1 MSSRLL
7 VAATALA
14 LCVGAAGSAAAENMP
29 AVQIR
34 VLDQGDAPVRV
45 TAAEWAGANALRIRV
60 GSDLSRGVSSTWVI
74 VFVVRPDGYFA
85 GSQVQLLNPLR
96 GLLNPAGVAEGL
108 VSLSE
113 FQLREGSAVL
123 VAIDR
128 AATAR
133 GTWTRAWCRRR
144 PSASGCRRSRSSC
157 REAMGRRQRRKAAVS
172 SGAPPNAR
180 PARNCAVAR
189 RASCP
194 SRATRGSVTR
204 SVSARGSAAWTRSVI
219 EPARSSRRLA
229 CRRGPGRSPA
239 LRVQE
244 LHPEQR
250 EVRDVA
256 PHERMSAARSRCA
269 VVTIVRN
276 ARSPTDASVACA

>member
-14 LCVGAAGSAAAENMP
+14 LCVGAADPAAAESMP

-133 GTWTRAWCRRR
+133 GTWTRAGTALGALM
-144 PSASGCRRSRSSC
+144 SATPVGL
-157 REAMGRRQRRKAAVS
+157 GL
-172 SGAPPNAR
+172 
-180 PARNCAVAR
+180 PAF
-189 RASCP
+189 P
-194 SRATRGSVTR
+194 LELRGDD
-204 SVSARGSAAWTRSVI
+204 GS
-219 EPARSSRRLA
+219 
-229 CRRGPGRSPA
+229 SPA
-239 LRVQE
+239 QAGCGQDSCSAGRTACKGLCRGAKGV
-244 LHPEQR
+244 LSFTCGQR
-250 EVRDVA
+250 DCYWQCV
-256 PHERMSAARSRCA
+256 CA
-269 VVTIVRN
+269 W
-276 ARSPTDASVACA
+276 